1 MDNDVTKV
9 MEYIPDR
16 LHHSGVTG
24 QGCTQNE
31 KMIYSAKEIS
41 ACLRLNTLGGD
52 KMQSH
57 DLTGQLLGHYR
68 IKRPIGYGGMATVF
82 LAEDINLRRDIAVK
96 VFEPT
101 GNDSVDFFRRFERE
115 AQVLAQLDHPNILP
129 VYDFGQ
135 QSGVAYLITPYIS
148 GGSLRDLLRT
158 RGGTL
163 SVPETVR
170 LMSQILNAL
179 QYAHDRASCIA
190 ISNLV
195 ICYSS
200 KMEPSCS
207 RILAWSK
214 SYLRAA

>member
-41 ACLRLNTLGGD
+41 ACLRLKTLGED

-57 DLTGQLLGHYR
+57 DLTGQVLGHYR
-68 IKRPIGYGGMATVF
+68 IKRPVGYGGMATVF

-101 GNDSVDFFRRFERE
+101 GSDSADFFRRFERE

-135 QSGVAYLITPYIS
+135 QNDVAYLITPYIA
-148 GGSLRDLLRT
+148 GGSLRELLHA
-158 RGGTL
+158 RGPL
-163 SVPETVR
+163 PVSETIR
-170 LMSQILNAL
+170 LMSQILSAL
-179 QYAHDRASCIA
+179 QYAHERGLIHRDIKPG
-190 ISNLV
+190 NMLL
-195 ICYSS
+195 
-200 KMEPSCS
+200 KQDGT
-207 RILAWSK
+207 IL
-214 SYLRAA
+214 L